1 MTEWNVRRVVLDC
14 LMAVTEDGIFSHET
28 LNRARDKYAW
38 FSSEDR
44 AFLNKTVHGTLEYL
58 VQIDAILDQ
67 YSSLPVRKM
76 KPVVRNIL
84 RMAVYQLLYMDRIPP
99 HAVTNEAVR
108 LTERR
113 GYRGLKGFVN
123 ALTRTIA
130 AERVEI
136 LDSLRQSD
144 ALWKR
149 YSIPIWLAKKL
160 EGQYGRERTE
170 EIFSAFLKEKT
181 VSLVPCAP
189 DSEIRDQSRS
199 LLLAGGWRS
208 NELCPVLY
216 TADGQTEE
224 GRTLLREGLAFA
236 QDLSSALAVQAAAPE
251 AGESVL
257 DLCAAPGG
265 KSMAAALYMEGRG
278 QIHSFDLLEQ
288 KVEVIRDNAV
298 RCGWNRIISPSQ
310 QDASMYRRELAE
322 TADLVI
328 ADLPCSGLGVIGRK
342 PDIKQNVSEKG
353 IFALSQLQK
362 TMLRNAASYV
372 KPGGRLLFSTCTM
385 VREENEENLDWLL
398 RECPAL
404 RPMDLRRRLPKLYE
418 RMKTIRT
425 EAAQAMAEGRLQLLP
440 QDLGSD
446 GFFFSMLK
454 KEGREA

>member
-1 MTEWNVRRVVLDC
+1 M
-14 LMAVTEDGIFSHET
+14 
-28 LNRARDKYAW
+28 
-38 FSSEDR
+38 
-44 AFLNKTVHGTLEYL
+44 
-58 VQIDAILDQ
+58 
-67 YSSLPVRKM
+67 
-76 KPVVRNIL
+76 
-84 RMAVYQLLYMDRIPP
+84 
-99 HAVTNEAVR
+99 
-108 LTERR
+108 
-113 GYRGLKGFVN
+113 
-123 ALTRTIA
+123 
-130 AERVEI
+130 
-136 LDSLRQSD
+136 
-144 ALWKR
+144 
-149 YSIPIWLAKKL
+149 
-160 EGQYGRERTE
+160 
-170 EIFSAFLKEKT
+170 
-181 VSLVPCAP
+181 SLVPCAP
-189 DSEIRDQSRS
+189 DSEIRDQSRN
-199 LLLAGGWRS
+199 LLLAGRWRS

-288 KVEVIRDNAV
+288 KVEVIWDNAV